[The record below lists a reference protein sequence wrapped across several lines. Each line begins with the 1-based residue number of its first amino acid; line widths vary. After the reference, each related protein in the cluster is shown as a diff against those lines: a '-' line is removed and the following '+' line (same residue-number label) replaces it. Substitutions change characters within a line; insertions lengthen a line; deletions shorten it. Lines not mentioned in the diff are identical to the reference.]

1 MIQRKRKS
9 TASER
14 MRAAAGDGG
23 GQMNSDRTCTSE
35 NKLQKDPKALPG
47 ESSLF
52 NINME
57 RFWMVANIIN
67 TLRS

>member
-1 MIQRKRKS
+1 
-9 TASER
+9 

-57 RFWMVANIIN
+57 RFSMVANIIN